1 MTLSSTPPL
10 SLFSQVLLHK
20 DLPQWAAGEEDE
32 EGWVARGG
40 DHLLS
45 PWEMWINPSWMEAWE
60 PQGHASSIP
69 MAGTPCSHLFSACS
83 TCCPRRPSRLCGNQP
98 LTCGCGSPT
107 RWGCHVSWA
116 GTFWEPVRPEEPSET
131 VCRVSPLFCPLLS
144 LFFWFPYHT
153 RNAVPLPSR
162 CQVDYAACHTLAP
175 LYLLFNLF
183 LVKSL
188 NWCTV
193 ITATWILSYHFIW
206 TNQSPVKC
214 VLKHIIHN
222 STQINKAAGRGA
234 GIDSHPFSWGFFLQF
249 VLKGLQGCI
258 HSQLVSA
265 HCFIFFLSLL
275 LLFMVH
281 HFYCRRFWKGLCVNL

>member
-1 MTLSSTPPL
+1 MPVAFPWQGHPVHTS
-10 SLFSQVLLHK
+10 F
-20 DLPQWAAGEEDE
+20 LPAVHA
-32 EGWVARGG
+32 VPG
-40 DHLLS
+40 DHRGSAETNLWRVAVGAQRGEDATLAGLALS
-45 PWEMWINPSWMEAWE
+45 E
-60 PQGHASSIP
+60 
-69 MAGTPCSHLFSACS
+69 
-83 TCCPRRPSRLCGNQP
+83 R
-98 LTCGCGSPT
+98 
-107 RWGCHVSWA
+107 
-116 GTFWEPVRPEEPSET
+116 VRPEEPSEI
-131 VCRVSPLFCPLLS
+131 VCRVFPLFCPLLS

-188 NWCTV
+188 NWRTV